1 MAVRSLASLTISF
14 GLVSIPVQL
23 HSATRSAATPHF
35 HLLHKKDGS
44 RLREQYVC
52 AKEDKV
58 VGRDEIVKGYEFSKG
73 RYVMFTDKEIKA
85 LEELG
90 THSIELEEFA
100 PLDSVDP
107 LYFDRTY
114 YLTPGKGGAKPY
126 ALLARALR
134 DSKRCA
140 VGRWASRGRDHVV
153 ILRAVG
159 ATLALQQLH
168 FASEVREASEL
179 GVAESAI
186 REPEL
191 QLARQL
197 IDQRTVERF
206 DPSAYSDQVS
216 ARIQEAIKK
225 KVEGEEFSVRE
236 PRPARGENVIDLV
249 AALRASLD
257 HNRRNS
263 GSRPGER
270 RPARRASR
278 SAKRSGTHVRA
289 AHH

>member
-14 GLVSIPVQL
+14 GLVSIPVKL

-52 AKEDKV
+52 AKEGKV
-58 VGRDEIVKGYEFSKG
+58 VGRNEIVKGYEFSKG
-73 RYVMFTDKEIKA
+73 RYVMFNDSEIKA

-107 LYFDRTY
+107 VYFDRTY
-114 YLTPGKGGAKPY
+114 YLTADKGGARPY
-126 ALLARALR
+126 ALFVRALH

-153 ILRAVG
+153 ILRALG

-168 FASEVREASEL
+168 FAAEVREADEL
-179 GVAESAI
+179 GVTDAAI

-191 QLARQL
+191 KLARQL

-206 DPSAYSDQVS
+206 DPSAYSDQVT

-225 KVEGEEFSVRE
+225 KVEGEEFSVSE
-236 PRPARGENVIDLV
+236 PRPARAENVIDLA
-249 AALRASLD
+249 AALRASL
-257 HNRRNS
+257 
-263 GSRPGER
+263 ER
-270 RPARRASR
+270 RPAKRAPR
-278 SAKRSGTHVRA
+278 STKRSGTHARA